1 MRKKLTFEAARDLLL
16 SLAAPVGTERLPLE
30 DCGGRVLAADLLAGE
45 DVPAFDRSPYDGYAL
60 RAADSAGASREAPVT
75 LSLTEE
81 IAAGAVPARPVG
93 PGQAAKVLTGAPIP
107 AGADAVVMYE
117 KTAFTADAVTL
128 FAPLA
133 PGENIVRTGE
143 DVRAG
148 SLLVRAGTAIDAGLA
163 GALAAQGVL
172 HPEVYRRPLAGLIST
187 GSELVDGDGPVP
199 PGSIRNTNRY
209 TLSAALGRDGCAPR
223 WLGTAGDRAA
233 GIAALITAG
242 LADCDLIV
250 LTGGVSAGDYDL
262 TPAAM
267 ELAGVELLAQG
278 VDIKPGM
285 ACAYG
290 VKDGKPVY
298 ALSGNPASS
307 LTNYCAVVRPAVRRL
322 AGLRQPLPAE
332 CTLTLLDDFP
342 KKSKCTRLLR
352 GALDLSSGTA
362 GLRLSPD
369 QGNAVLSSAI
379 GCDAMAVVPA
389 GSGPLAA
396 GTVLKGFTL

>member
-16 SLAAPVGTERLPLE
+16 SLAAPVDTERLSLE

-60 RAADSAGASREAPVT
+60 RAADSAGASREAPVILT
-75 LSLTEE
+75 VTEE
-81 IAAGAVPARPVG
+81 IPAGAVATRPVG

-107 AGADAVVMYE
+107 PGADAVVMYE

-133 PGENIVRTGE
+133 QGENIVRAGE

-148 SLLVRAGTAIDAGLA
+148 TVLARAGTAVDAGLA

-172 HPEVYRRPLAGLIST
+172 RPAVYRRPQAGLIST
-187 GSELVDGDGPVP
+187 GRELVDWDGPVP
-199 PGSIRNTNRY
+199 AGSIRNTNRY
-209 TLSAALGRDGCAPR
+209 TLSAALTRDGCDPCY
-223 WLGTAGDRAA
+223 LGCAGDRTEA
-233 GIAALITAG
+233 IAALITAG
-242 LADCDLIV
+242 LERCDLLV

-267 ELAGVELLAQG
+267 AMAGVEVLVRG
-278 VDIKPGM
+278 VALKPGM

-290 VKDGKPVY
+290 AKDGKPVY